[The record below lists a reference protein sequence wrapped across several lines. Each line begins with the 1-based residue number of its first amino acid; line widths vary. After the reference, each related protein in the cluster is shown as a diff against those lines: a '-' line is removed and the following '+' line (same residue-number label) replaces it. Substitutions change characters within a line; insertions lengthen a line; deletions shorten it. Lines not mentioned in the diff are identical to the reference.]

1 MLSYYTALNFHGVKT
16 FKQGA
21 KPGRVYNTRLGV
33 WVYAVQYILNIKT
46 ALLKVGNIS
55 LIYF

>member
-16 FKQGA
+16 FKKGA
-21 KPGRVYNTRLGV
+21 TPGLVYKSRLAV
-33 WVYAVQYILNIKT
+33 SVYAVQYILNIKA